1 MSTPIEDGVS
11 FYSQIAAEFHAS
23 YRTDANR
30 VERIRVW
37 QKFLDRYAP
46 GAHFAYDIG
55 CGSGVLTCD
64 VAGRGIETIGIDGAA
79 GMLSIAN
86 RTAQAS
92 GLGNVSFRQ
101 ERLPI
106 ADIADWRRADLVV
119 SSSAIEYLESIPEAL
134 RFLSNLLRDGGVT
147 IFSVSNRDS
156 LSRAIVRAVHAVTG
170 RPRYLSFLRHF
181 MTAEEIQTAVATAG
195 LVYLE
200 HAYFGGADRLNRLLG
215 RCLPPRFATN
225 MIIMA
230 ASKPAGAARGGNPQ
244 FERRPPEAR
253 G

>member
-1 MSTPIEDGVS
+1 MSAPIEDGVS
-11 FYSQIAAEFHAS
+11 FYSRIAPEFHAS
-23 YRTDANR
+23 YSTDANR
-30 VERIRVW
+30 VERVRVW
-37 QKFLDRYAP
+37 RSLLDRYAP

-55 CGSGVLTCD
+55 CGSGVLACD
-64 VAGRGIETIGIDGAA
+64 LAGRGIETIGIDGAP

-86 RTAQAS
+86 RTAQAH
-92 GLGNVSFRQ
+92 GLGNVSFKQ
-101 ERLPI
+101 ERLPV
-106 ADIADWRRADLVV
+106 ADVAEWRRADLVV

-134 RFLSNLLRDGGVT
+134 RFLSNLLLDGGVT

-156 LSRAIVRAVHAVTG
+156 VSRAMVRAVHAVTG

-181 MTAEEIQTAVATAG
+181 MTAQEIRVALATAG

-215 RCLPPRFATN
+215 QCLPPRFATN

-230 ASKPAGAARGGNPQ
+230 ARKPALPAAVASNSSSGGRRKRG
-244 FERRPPEAR
+244 
-253 G
+253 

>member
-1 MSTPIEDGVS
+1 MATPVEDGVS
-11 FYSQIAAEFHAS
+11 FYSQIAPEFHAS
-23 YRTDANR
+23 YSTDANR
-30 VERIRVW
+30 AERVRVW
-37 QKFLDRYAP
+37 RSFLERYAP
-46 GAHFAYDIG
+46 GAQFAYDIG
-55 CGSGVLTCD
+55 CGSGVLSCEL
-64 VAGRGIETIGIDGAA
+64 AGRGIETVGIDGAA
-79 GMLSIAN
+79 GMLSIAS
-86 RTAQAS
+86 RTARAD
-92 GLGNVSFRQ
+92 GLDNVSFRQ

-106 ADIADWRRADLVV
+106 IDLADWRRADLVV

-134 RFLSNLLRDGGVT
+134 RFLRTLLADGGVT

-156 LSRAIVRAVHAVTG
+156 LSRAMVRAVHAVTG

-181 MTAEEIQTAVATAG
+181 MTAEELQAAVATAG

-215 RCLPPRFATN
+215 RCLPPRFASN

-230 ASKPAGAARGGNPQ
+230 ASRPAAAGGAGNPQ
-244 FERRPPEAR
+244 SERRLPDAR

>member
-1 MSTPIEDGVS
+1 
-11 FYSQIAAEFHAS
+11 
-23 YRTDANR
+23 
-30 VERIRVW
+30 
-37 QKFLDRYAP
+37 
-46 GAHFAYDIG
+46 
-55 CGSGVLTCD
+55 VLACEL
-64 VAGRGIETIGIDGAA
+64 AGRGIETIGIDGAA

-86 RTAQAS
+86 RTARAC

-101 ERLPI
+101 QRLPI
-106 ADIADWRRADLVV
+106 ADTTDWRRADLVV

-156 LSRAIVRAVHAVTG
+156 LSRAMVRAVHAVTG

-181 MTAEEIQTAVATAG
+181 MSAEQVQAAVATAG
-195 LVYLE
+195 LDYVE

-215 RCLPPRFATN
+215 RCLPPRFASN

-230 ASKPAGAARGGNPQ
+230 ARKPAAAGRAGNPQ
-244 FERRPPEAR
+244 LERRPPAVR